1 MSKDGVRFAD
11 QSNFCMMLKLD
22 ASFDLDAWT
31 IPVNDLIC
39 SWQIKLMALYLFW
52 IKSRNEM
59 KTIASQLKHPDFR

>member
-1 MSKDGVRFAD
+1 
-11 QSNFCMMLKLD
+11 MMLKLD

-59 KTIASQLKHPDFR
+59 KTIASQLKHQDFR